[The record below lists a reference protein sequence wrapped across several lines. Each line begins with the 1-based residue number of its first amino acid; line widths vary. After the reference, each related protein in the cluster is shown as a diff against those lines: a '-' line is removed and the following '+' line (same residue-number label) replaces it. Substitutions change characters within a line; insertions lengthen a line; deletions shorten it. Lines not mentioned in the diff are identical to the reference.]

1 MTPLIFT
8 HYVPLILLHG
18 ICIIFMTLY
27 IILSI
32 IIVYNYAIL
41 HIIQLALEAPSGRA
55 NNIFVAIYNIHPVL
69 SNHFYL

>member
-8 HYVPLILLHG
+8 HYICTPDFIAWHLH
-18 ICIIFMTLY
+18 MTLY

-41 HIIQLALEAPSGRA
+41 HNIIQLALEAPSGRA
-55 NNIFVAIYNIHPVL
+55 NNVRGHIQHSSCL